1 MLKAR
6 LSPPDF
12 KEASRDLPIK
22 AMGAP
27 DEVVLPLL
35 QHTGFPCEA
44 VVSVKDKV
52 KAGTLVAQSK
62 EYLSSPIHSSVS
74 GEVKAIEVRAHP
86 LLGQYR
92 AIVIASDG
100 RDEKDSAVKD
110 RQNPD
115 SLSADEIRKVV
126 HACGI
131 VGLGGAAFP
140 THVKLSPPKEK
151 PIDTFILNGAECEPY
166 LTADQRLMLE
176 KPDEI
181 IAGMKIAMKA
191 LGVSCGFVAIE
202 ENKPGAINL
211 FKKLTDGG
219 LIKVVPLKSFYPQ
232 GAEKQ
237 LIKTILHREVPLQ
250 GLPYDVGVVVNNVA
264 TAFAIYEAVYK
275 NKPLY
280 ERLITVTG
288 SIIKNPANLLV
299 RIGAKVKDVIEF
311 CGGLTDE
318 PAKVILG
325 GPMMG
330 IAQYTPDAPVIK
342 GTTGVIVFGKKEA
355 KMPIPRPCI
364 RCAKCIQVCPMGLI
378 PSVIAQAVEKGRFDL
393 AREYNVLD
401 CIECGICSYVCP
413 GNRDIVGLVKL
424 AKQKLKKQM

>member
-12 KEASRDLPIK
+12 KEASRGLPIK

-27 DEVVLPLL
+27 AEVVLPLL

-44 VVSVKDKV
+44 KVSVKDKV

-92 AIVIASDG
+92 AVVIESDG
-100 RDEKDSAVKD
+100 RDERDCAIKD
-110 RQNPD
+110 RENPA

-126 HACGI
+126 RDCGV

-140 THVKLSPPKEK
+140 AYIKLGPPEEK

-166 LTADQRLMLE
+166 LTSDQRLMLE
-176 KPDEI
+176 KPGQI

-191 LGVSCGFVAIE
+191 LGVSCAFVAIE
-202 ENKPGAINL
+202 ENKPDAINL
-211 FKKLTDGG
+211 FKKSTGGG

-232 GAEKQ
+232 GAERQ
-237 LIKTILHREVPLQ
+237 LIKTILKREVPAG

-264 TAFAIYEAVYK
+264 TCFAIYEAVYK

-280 ERLITVTG
+280 ERVITVTG
-288 SIIKNPANLLV
+288 GIVKNPGNLLV
-299 RIGAKVKDVIEF
+299 RLGTKVKDAIEF
-311 CGGLTDE
+311 CGGLTDK

-330 IAQYTPDAPVIK
+330 IAQYTFDVPIIK

-355 KMPIPRPCI
+355 AMPVPRPCI
-364 RCAKCIQVCPMGLI
+364 RCSKCIQVCPMGLI
-378 PSVIAQAVEKGRFDL
+378 PSAIAQAIEKGRFDL
-393 AREYNVLD
+393 AREYNVSD
-401 CIECGICSYVCP
+401 CIECGICSYACP

-424 AKQKLKKQM
+424 AKQRLEK